1 MRRSLTASSQAF
13 ASSPV
18 MPESAGAGGEAL
30 IRAQVHEGDGSK
42 TTQLSGRRGYAQ

>member
-1 MRRSLTASSQAF
+1 
-13 ASSPV
+13 

-42 TTQLSGRRGYAQ
+42 TTQLSGRRSSPFVESMGGL